1 MIVGFMKQRYYLFD
15 NIKFFLIFLVIVG
28 HMMEPYRSISFNG
41 PVYGWIY
48 LFHMPLFILISGYF
62 SKQYTDVEKFLWSE
76 IRLLEILAVFH
87 LGSILFKIVVFGKS
101 VGLADIVI
109 PGYGSWYLLSLAYW
123 RAILQYTP
131 RNWLQSVWLIPAS
144 VCISLLGGY
153 VPVGGA
159 FSVQRT
165 FTFLP
170 FFLLGYSIRQN
181 QSLEKVRLR
190 PVLAVALIVAISAVV
205 LPVCDMGSGG

>member
-1 MIVGFMKQRYYLFD
+1 MKQRLYLFD
-15 NIKFFLIFLVIVG
+15 SIKFFLIFLVVIG
-28 HMMEPYRSISFNG
+28 HMMEPYRSVSFNG

-62 SKQYTDVEKFLWSE
+62 SKQYSDLEKFRWSE

-87 LGSILFKIVVFGKS
+87 LSSMVFKIFVLGRS
-101 VGLADIVI
+101 IGLADIVI
-109 PGYGSWYLLSLAYW
+109 PRYGSWYLLSLAYW

-131 RNWLQSVWLIPAS
+131 GNWLQSVWLIPTS

-159 FSVQRT
+159 FSIQRT

-170 FFLLGYSIRQN
+170 FFLLGYSIRQKKW
-181 QSLEKVRLR
+181 LEKVRLR
-190 PVLAVALIVAISAVV
+190 QVLAVALIAAISAVV
-205 LPVCDMGSGG
+205 LPVCDMGSGGG